1 MHRRI
6 IHFDLDG
13 VLADFRKGFTDNFGV
28 SPESMTSDE
37 MWTRIAA
44 QPEFFLKLDV
54 LKSGF
59 ELIELAKSLGEVRV
73 LTALPRKAT
82 YALAEDEKRRWAAM
96 HLGSDIPLVA
106 VQFASQKPRW
116 ARAGD
121 ILIDDAEENVRRWN
135 KAGGIGIVHTYF
147 DTSASALLAAF
158 N

>member
-13 VLADFRKGFTDNFGV
+13 VLADFRKGVTDNFGV

-82 YALAEDEKRRWAAM
+82 YALAEDEKRRWAAR
-96 HLGSDIPLVA
+96 HLGCVDHIQDS
-106 VQFASQKPRW
+106 
-116 ARAGD
+116 
-121 ILIDDAEENVRRWN
+121 
-135 KAGGIGIVHTYF
+135 
-147 DTSASALLAAF
+147 
-158 N
+158 